1 MNNIIALPPAASFA
15 VRQNS
20 HINLSRNCA
29 DFADFRTSPL
39 YTMRRKYDYNRYR
52 LPKAVFQ
59 AGRRALLYGRLYVR
73 NHNEKRAHLPRRF
86 GEDAVG
92 SIELCFIDLI
102 GLLPT
107 AVFLSE
113 KLHEK

>member
-1 MNNIIALPPAASFA
+1 MKRIYL
-15 VRQNS
+15 
-20 HINLSRNCA
+20 NLFRKFSN
-29 DFADFRTSPL
+29 FADFRTSPL
-39 YTMRRKYDYNRYR
+39 YTMLKNYDYNKYE

-59 AGRRALLYGRLYVR
+59 AGRRALLHGRLYVR